1 MPPSPA
7 VLEVEQDSWHCSPA
21 ALPSPRNGY
30 LLLYEMAVG
39 EAEIHL

>member
-21 ALPSPRNGY
+21 ALPSPRDGD
-30 LLLYEMAVG
+30 LLLYEMAVR
-39 EAEIHL
+39 EAQIHL

>member
-21 ALPSPRNGY
+21 ARPSPRDGD
-30 LLLYEMAVG
+30 LLLYEMAVR
-39 EAEIHL
+39 EAQIHF